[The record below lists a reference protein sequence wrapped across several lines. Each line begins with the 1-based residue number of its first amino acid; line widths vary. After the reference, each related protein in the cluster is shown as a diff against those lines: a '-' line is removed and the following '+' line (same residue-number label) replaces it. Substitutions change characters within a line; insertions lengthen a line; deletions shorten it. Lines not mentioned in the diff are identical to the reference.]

1 MPEAEIAKAV
11 QLLDLMLEH
20 FADDDHWTRGRYDDG
35 NGGHCLVG
43 ALLHL
48 SRKHHLPRAPAIAL
62 LQDAMPRPGLPLV
75 HFNDSCCGSVAELRS
90 IILKARR
97 LADNHAERERATA
110 AVKTWLLAQIEQKR
124 AAPASD
130 IVETASGEPL
140 VLERL
145 ASRERPQQPAMLL
158 RRCQYTFAP
167 PYPRIS
173 EESGRRFP
181 TCRHCKGIRF
191 ELAHAAKH
199 VGEID
204 HLEEAH
210 AQAG

>member
-1 MPEAEIAKAV
+1 M
-11 QLLDLMLEH
+11 
-20 FADDDHWTRGRYDDG
+20 
-35 NGGHCLVG
+35 
-43 ALLHL
+43 
-48 SRKHHLPRAPAIAL
+48 
-62 LQDAMPRPGLPLV
+62 
-75 HFNDSCCGSVAELRS
+75 
-90 IILKARR
+90 
-97 LADNHAERERATA
+97 ERERATA